1 MLVTPKCVC
10 FPVLAMG
17 LCLNPIYST
26 YLSNA
31 IQLSYCLFV
40 PAMILQQEV
49 FLPIHVCVWHL
60 CVCTGVGPPLPQI
73 SRLFSGNVFL
83 RTCSSLLLSSPCAQE
98 GNFVIF
104 FPFCVAK
111 PRHGPA
117 SMDQPACLPWGGL
130 PEQDDCLT
138 STSCVRQG
146 QSQTCSGV
154 AQEPRARRC
163 LF

>member
-26 YLSNA
+26 YLSNT

-60 CVCTGVGPPLPQI
+60 CVCTGVGAPLPQI

-83 RTCSSLLLSSPCAQE
+83 RTCSSLLLSSPVPRRA
-98 GNFVIF
+98 ILLYF
-104 FPFCVAK
+104 FLSVLPNIKAWTSQ
-111 PRHGPA
+111 RGSA
-117 SMDQPACLPWGGL
+117 SLSALGRP
-130 PEQDDCLT
+130 
-138 STSCVRQG
+138 S
-146 QSQTCSGV
+146 
-154 AQEPRARRC
+154 
-163 LF
+163 